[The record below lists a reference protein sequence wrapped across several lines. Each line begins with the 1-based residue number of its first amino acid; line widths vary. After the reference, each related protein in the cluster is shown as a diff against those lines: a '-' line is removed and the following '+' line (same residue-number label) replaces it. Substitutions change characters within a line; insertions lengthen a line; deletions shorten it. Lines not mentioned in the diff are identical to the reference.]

1 MNEKYAE
8 VIEGIG
14 ELIRYHLNAL
24 SNESIHPAYGDPD
37 KMDDS
42 IKLHRESVKELR
54 RVRIELENIMAGMQ
68 GE

>member
-1 MNEKYAE
+1 MKEKYAE
-8 VIEGIG
+8 VIDGLG
-14 ELIRYHLNAL
+14 VLIRYHLEAL

-37 KMDDS
+37 KMDES

-54 RVRIELENIMAGMQ
+54 RVRTELENIMVAMQ